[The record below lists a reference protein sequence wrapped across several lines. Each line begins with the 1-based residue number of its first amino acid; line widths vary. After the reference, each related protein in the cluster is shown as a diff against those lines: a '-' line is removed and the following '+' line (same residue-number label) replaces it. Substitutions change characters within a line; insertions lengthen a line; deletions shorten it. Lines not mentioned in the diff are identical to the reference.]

1 MRSAVR
7 GLASIGALAAL
18 ASAWGCGGSATVQ
31 ADHVVRITVADFKIR
46 APKHVPAGDVEF
58 VVHNG
63 GPDDHEFIV
72 VRADADLPLRADGVT
87 ADEDA
92 FKKLIA
98 GVLEPGTPGKTRHLR
113 VHLRPGR
120 YELICNMSGHYL
132 GGMRAQIEVS

>member
-46 APKHVPAGDVEF
+46 APKHVPAG
-58 VVHNG
+58 
-63 GPDDHEFIV
+63 DHEFIV